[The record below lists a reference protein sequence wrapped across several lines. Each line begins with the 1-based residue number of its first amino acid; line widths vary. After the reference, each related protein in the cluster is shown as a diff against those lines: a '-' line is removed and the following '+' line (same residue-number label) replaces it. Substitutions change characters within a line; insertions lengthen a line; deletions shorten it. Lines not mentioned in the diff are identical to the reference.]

1 MRVCGLIAV
10 LHVPLLAAQ
19 PAEES
24 ATAIMSKVAAN
35 VEKAAEARKQY
46 VYQQKVRSS
55 LIRGSGEPSRRENRE
70 YSVFP
75 GEKGTEKK
83 LVSFKGEYRKGKAM
97 SGYSEPGFKYKDND
111 MDGELIEEFTDDLV
125 NDKQSRDGIPHS
137 LFPLRSKDLPQYRF
151 SMKGETEYNG
161 RRTYRIL
168 FEPHKTE
175 HCIHVGSDE
184 RNDCSGAAWK
194 GEAWIDAVELQ
205 PVKIDTQLAF
215 SIPWG
220 VRVFLGT
227 NFRQMGF
234 SVTYARV
241 GENVWFPATYG
252 TEFRFN
258 VLWGYRRT
266 ITLAMESSGFQK
278 TDAVSK
284 IEYDLP
290 N

>member
-1 MRVCGLIAV
+1 
-10 LHVPLLAAQ
+10 
-19 PAEES
+19 
-24 ATAIMSKVAAN
+24 MSKVAAN

-46 VYQQKVRSS
+46 VYQQRVRSS
-55 LIRGSGEPSRRENRE
+55 LIRGRGQPSRKEDRE

-75 GEKGTEKK
+75 GEKGTDKK

-97 SGYSEPGFKYKDND
+97 ISYSEPGFKYQDND
-111 MDGELIEEFTDDLV
+111 IDGELIEDINDDLV

-151 SMKGETEYNG
+151 SMKGEIEYKG
-161 RRTYRIL
+161 RRTYQIL
-168 FEPHKTE
+168 FEPLKTV
-175 HCIHVGSDE
+175 HCIHIGSDDKD
-184 RNDCSGAAWK
+184 DCGGQTWK
-194 GEAWIDAVELQ
+194 GEAWIDAAELQ
-205 PVKIDTQLAF
+205 PVRIDTQLAF

-234 SVTYARV
+234 SVTYVRV

-290 N
+290 K

>member
-1 MRVCGLIAV
+1 MRLCVLLAV
-10 LHVPLLAAQ
+10 LSVTL

-24 ATAIMSKVAAN
+24 AEAIMAKVAAN
-35 VEKAAEARKQY
+35 IEKAAEARKQY
-46 VYQQKVRSS
+46 VYQQRVRSS
-55 LIRGSGEPSRRENRE
+55 LIRRGGQPSRKEDRE

-97 SGYSEPGFKYKDND
+97 VVYSKPGFKND
-111 MDGELIEEFTDDLV
+111 MDGELIEGFTDDLV

-137 LFPLRSKDLPQYRF
+137 LFPLGSKDLPQYRF

-161 RRTYRIL
+161 RRTYQIL
-168 FEPHKTE
+168 FEPAKPE
-175 HCIHVGSDE
+175 LCIHIGSDDK
-184 RNDCSGAAWK
+184 NDCGGGQAWK
-194 GEAWIDAVELQ
+194 GKAWIDAAELQ

-215 SIPWG
+215 LIPWG

-227 NFRQMGF
+227 NLRQMGF

-241 GENVWFPATYG
+241 GENVWFPSTYG

-266 ITLAMESSGFQK
+266 ITLAMESHGFQK

-290 N
+290 K